1 MTTKTRNSRRTK
13 PAEGRRET
21 MLADFTVV
29 PVSAEDR
36 HRAALAVC
44 HRSAT
49 VEEARELLDALGLL
63 ESEKVAGAA

>member
-1 MTTKTRNSRRTK
+1 
-13 PAEGRRET
+13 
-21 MLADFTVV
+21 
-29 PVSAEDR
+29 
-36 HRAALAVC
+36 VC